1 MQNFGGFILR
11 FPVRQ
16 PRRRN
21 TESFVLLS
29 PLRQTHKTEIRPACR
44 DCFLTIRR
52 PNDFSIRAGIKTA
65 HTPSFVRKEPQRT
78 DLRLRPAKAA
88 RKKICPTTKPGR
100 TLPGRP
106 RTKTSAGAIYRPG
119 TSNKLY
125 KTKSD
130 STLPILKPL
139 AAVSFDTTY
148 DQSDNH
154 G

>member
-21 TESFVLLS
+21 TKSFVLLP

-52 PNDFSIRAGIKTA
+52 PDDFSIRAGIKTA

-78 DLRLRPAKAA
+78 DLRLRPAKVA

-100 TLPGRP
+100 TPARP
-106 RTKTSAGAIYRPG
+106 RAKERGGGAIARRG